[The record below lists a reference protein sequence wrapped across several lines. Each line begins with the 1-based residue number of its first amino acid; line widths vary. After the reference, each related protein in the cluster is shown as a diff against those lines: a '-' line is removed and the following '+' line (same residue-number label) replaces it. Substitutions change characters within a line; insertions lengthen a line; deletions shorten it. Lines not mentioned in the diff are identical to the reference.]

1 MDGFINLL
9 KPAGMTSHDAVSR
22 LRRITGIKRIG
33 HTGTLDPMATGVL
46 PMSIGAATRMMEYL
60 DQDHKSYRCEVQLGI
75 TTDTLDIWGA
85 VTEQTP
91 VPPEALS
98 ERRIQT
104 ILSNYLGE
112 HRQIPPT
119 YSAIKVDGRKLYE
132 YAREGRDVLIK
143 ERVVT
148 FHALDLIRIDQV
160 KKRFLLD
167 VTCSKGTYL
176 RSLCR
181 DLGVDLGCAASMSFL
196 LRTASGRFRLE
207 ETTTLEEV
215 TDHFEDKLLP
225 VEYPLQGYGR
235 VQVSENQG
243 TWFANGGRL
252 DAARVKILE
261 EPEPG
266 HDYYGIYQD
275 TKFLGM
281 AALIEGSL
289 KAHKVFIR

>member
-46 PMSIGAATRMMEYL
+46 PLSIGAATRMMEYL
-60 DQDHKSYRCEVQLGI
+60 DLDHKSYRCEVQLGI
-75 TTDTLDIWGA
+75 TTDTLDLWGA

-98 ERRIQT
+98 EHRIRT
-104 ILSNYLGE
+104 ILSNYMGE
-112 HRQIPPT
+112 QRQVPPV

-132 YAREGRDVLIK
+132 YAREGRDVQIK
-143 ERVVT
+143 ERLVT
-148 FHALDLIRIDQV
+148 FYALDLIRIDPV

-196 LRTASGRFRLE
+196 LRTASGQFKLE
-207 ETTTLEEV
+207 ETTTLEELKEHL
-215 TDHFEDKLLP
+215 DERLLP
-225 VEYPLQGYGR
+225 VEYPLQGYGK
-235 VQVSENQG
+235 VKVSENQG

-252 DAARVKILE
+252 DAARVRILE
-261 EPEPG
+261 EPGPG

-275 TKFLGM
+275 TRFLGM
-281 AALIEGSL
+281 AALIEGSF
-289 KAHKVFIR
+289 KAHKVFVR